1 MRCLCGQIYI
11 DRKSLLQRTSKLFRL
26 KRMVSVGNSDRE
38 ILAALIMA
46 EENEDIINKI
56 LEMALMMANKKTNA
70 PQ

>member
-1 MRCLCGQIYI
+1 M
-11 DRKSLLQRTSKLFRL
+11 
-26 KRMVSVGNSDRE
+26 GNSDRE

-70 PQ
+70 PL